1 MDNKLFRQSSVDR
14 ISSPENL
21 NDYLR
26 VVRPSVWLALA
37 AISILLAAFV
47 VFGFYGTIPSTI
59 SAKGIAQG
67 GNVVC
72 YVTQADRISPGMP
85 ATIGNIKGSVVSVS
99 PVPLSEEEINETH
112 PEDYLLYQLDPQ
124 AWNYP
129 VRLSA
134 PGIADG
140 VWDVVITTETIRPVE
155 FLLEGSGQG
164 A

>member
-1 MDNKLFRQSSVDR
+1 MDNKIFRQSSVDR
-14 ISSPENL
+14 ISSPEAL

-37 AISILLAAFV
+37 AIIILLAALV
-47 VFGFYGTIPSTI
+47 VFGIFGTLPSTI
-59 SAKGIAQG
+59 AAKGIARG
-67 GNVVC
+67 GDVVC
-72 YVTQADRISPGMP
+72 YVTQAERISPGMH
-85 ATIGNIKGSVVSVS
+85 ATIGDIRGSVVSVS
-99 PVPLSEEEINETH
+99 LVPLSEEEINEIH

-134 PGIADG
+134 PGVDDG
-140 VWDVVITTETIRPVE
+140 VWDVVITTETIRPIE

>member
-14 ISSPENL
+14 ISSPEEL
-21 NDYLR
+21 NDFLR

-37 AISILLAAFV
+37 AIIILLAAFV
-47 VFGFYGTIPSTI
+47 VFGLYGTLPSTV

-67 GNVVC
+67 GEVVC
-72 YVTQADRISPGMP
+72 YVTQAARISPGMP
-85 ATIGNIKGSVVSVS
+85 ATIGSIQGLVVSVS
-99 PVPLSEEEINETH
+99 SVPLSEKEINETH

-134 PGIADG
+134 PGVGDG
-140 VWDVVITTETIRPVE
+140 VWDVVITTETIRPIE